1 MENADIKLRV
11 LMFTETEYEDMK
23 SVQWNLIVK
32 QKALKMIIETLVFC
46 FRKT

>member
-11 LMFTETEYEDMK
+11 LMFTETKYEDMN

-32 QKALKMIIETLVFC
+32 QKALKMII
-46 FRKT
+46 